1 MGSLRFVPAR
11 AADPA
16 SWALLASW
24 PALVLLPSTT
34 AAGVVDAVWHAVADE
49 AGGPPSLETIVSAIP
64 LRGDHAVESFAV
76 VLLAPEGV
84 GTATAVVRG
93 SASVDLHSVGG
104 ARRFG
109 SAGVQPWA
117 LAEFPAVTA
126 VALGR
131 LAPVPESVLRPPPGG
146 RRFER
151 GVVEVSSVVWATDPE
166 PWESGTGAADVSDTV
181 VGAPRVSLTAD
192 DATDE
197 AAQAAQ
203 TAQAAQAVEA
213 ADDAPEPAPPPLFV
227 LSVNGGPAHP
237 LDGAVVIGRRPAQRP
252 SGALRDSPT
261 DARPPTVVT
270 VPSPSGEVSAR
281 HVEIVRSGRTVVIT
295 DLRSTNGTRV
305 TLPDGTTLRL
315 RQGDSAVATRSA
327 IVEIGDGNV
336 IHISS
341 PVPSSP
347 GMSV

>member
-34 AAGVVDAVWHAVADE
+34 APGVVDAVWHAVADE
-49 AGGPPSLETIVSAIP
+49 AGGAPSLETIVSAIP

-76 VLLAPEGV
+76 VLLAPDGV

-151 GVVEVSSVVWATDPE
+151 GVVEVSSVVWAADPE
-166 PWESGTGAADVSDTV
+166 PWESCTGAADVSDTV
-181 VGAPRVSLTAD
+181 VGAPRATRTDD

-197 AAQAAQ
+197 TAHAAQ
-203 TAQAAQAVEA
+203 TAQAVEA
-213 ADDAPEPAPPPLFV
+213 ADDTPEPAPPPLFV

-252 SGALRDSPT
+252 SEALRDSPS

-281 HVEIVRSGRTVVIT
+281 HVEIARSGRTVVIT

-347 GMSV
+347 GTSV

>member
-16 SWALLASW
+16 SWTLLAAW

-34 AAGVVDAVWHAVADE
+34 ATEVVDAVWASVAGD
-49 AGGPPSLETIVSAIP
+49 PPDPPTLETVVSSIP
-64 LRGDHAVESFAV
+64 LGGADAVESFAV
-76 VLLAPEGV
+76 VFLPPHGV
-84 GTATAVVRG
+84 GTASVVVRG

-109 SAGVQPWA
+109 SGGVEPWA

-131 LAPVPESVLRPPPGG
+131 LAPVPESGLRPPPGA
-146 RRFER
+146 RRFEH
-151 GVVEVSSVVWATDPE
+151 GVVEASEVVWAHDATL
-166 PWESGTGAADVSDTV
+166 WETGAANADVSDTV
-181 VGAPRVSLTAD
+181 VGAPRVSLPD
-192 DATDE
+192 DSEIE
-197 AAQAAQ
+197 A
-203 TAQAAQAVEA
+203 
-213 ADDAPEPAPPPLFV
+213 PALPLPLFE

-237 LDGAVVIGRRPAQRP
+237 LEGPVVIGRRPTPPP
-252 SGALRDSPT
+252 SQGLGGLST
-261 DARPPTVVT
+261 DARPPTVIT

-305 TLPDGTTLRL
+305 TLPGGISLRL